1 MGLLVEKRGRFWTV
15 LRAAEVRRQRAAA
28 AAGIMRCATNHSE
41 GRIEGGRGRGFWV
54 FLGISPNANALGSN
68 ALFKSQYGLLQY
80 PATSALDF
88 TDSFPLLPL
97 LLRYWYIE
105 SILNGLS

>member
-41 GRIEGGRGRGFWV
+41 PKDESREGGGAAFGYFW
-54 FLGISPNANALGSN
+54 A
-68 ALFKSQYGLLQY
+68 
-80 PATSALDF
+80 
-88 TDSFPLLPL
+88 
-97 LLRYWYIE
+97 
-105 SILNGLS
+105 